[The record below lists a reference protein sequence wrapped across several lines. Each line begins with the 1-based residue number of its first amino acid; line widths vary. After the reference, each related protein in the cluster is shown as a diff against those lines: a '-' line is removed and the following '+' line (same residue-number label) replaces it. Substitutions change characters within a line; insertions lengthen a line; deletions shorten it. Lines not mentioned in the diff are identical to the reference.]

1 MQMTMKM
8 GLVRTEMKKSADEHV
23 ALQWGKCKRPRFSK
37 AGAVLPAQ
45 RSDIACLPDQRS
57 TQHVSYMQLK
67 TATFQEVPVKGETEN
82 SCIDHQSPSSE
93 KPGNE
98 CVLAEKDIN
107 KNRSSPSRN
116 GHARRRT
123 ELESLHD
130 KHLVMKEL
138 KLAAS
143 SNWPK
148 ILISLSHK
156 EKEDDFMVMKGS
168 RLPQRPRKRA
178 KHVEK
183 FVTYVSPGAWL
194 CEVSLDR
201 YEVREKKCS
210 RRKGA
215 GLKAM
220 ESMDMDSDSN

>member
-1 MQMTMKM
+1 MTMKM
-8 GLVRTEMKKSADEHV
+8 GMVRTEMKKPADDHV
-23 ALQWGKCKRPRFSK
+23 ALQWGKCKRPRVSK
-37 AGAVLPAQ
+37 AGAVQLAQ
-45 RSDIACLPDQRS
+45 RSDLACLPDGRAIHQLS
-57 TQHVSYMQLK
+57 HMQPK
-67 TATFQEVPVKGETEN
+67 PAAAQEVPTKGETEN

-93 KPGNE
+93 KPGND

-116 GHARRRT
+116 GHSRRRT

-130 KHLVMKEL
+130 THLVMKDL
-138 KLAAS
+138 KLAVS
-143 SNWPK
+143 RWPK
-148 ILISLSHK
+148 LLISLSHK

-201 YEVREKKCS
+201 YEVREKKCQ
-210 RRKGA
+210 RRKPA

-220 ESMDMDSDSN
+220 ESMDMDSDSG